1 MRSFPFA
8 SRMRHMPSDDH
19 ASQLHPVTRRVGLIF
34 GWALVLLIIY
44 LSLTPDP
51 VELPGE
57 QGDKVAHALA
67 YFVLMSWF
75 SNLYEGAAAHAICAA
90 GCIALAV
97 GLEFVQRW
105 TGFRTFEVADMA
117 AGATGVAVAWTLAP
131 PQLPNYLHVTEKLWR
146 AWRRA

>member
-1 MRSFPFA
+1 M
-8 SRMRHMPSDDH
+8 
-19 ASQLHPVTRRVGLIF
+19 L

-44 LSLTPDP
+44 LSLAPDP
-51 VELPGE
+51 VQLPGE

-75 SNLYEGAAAHAICAA
+75 SNLYESAAAQTICAI

-97 GLEFVQRW
+97 WLEFVQRW

-117 AGATGVAVAWTLAP
+117 AGAAGVAVAWTLAP
-131 PQLPNYLHVTEKLWR
+131 PQLPNYLHMAEKLWR
-146 AWRRA
+146 AWRRV